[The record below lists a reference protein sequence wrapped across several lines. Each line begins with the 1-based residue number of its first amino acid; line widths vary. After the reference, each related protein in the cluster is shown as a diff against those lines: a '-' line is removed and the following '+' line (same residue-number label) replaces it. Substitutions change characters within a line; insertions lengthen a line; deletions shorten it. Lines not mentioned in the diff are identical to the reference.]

1 MTQNDSLPEKPFRE
15 ADAAPDHDERQ
26 ASANARQ
33 ASGAAG
39 QPAYLRST
47 GASAKPRSGQEMKD
61 QRGRG
66 RRRQAASRVQA
77 SHADGTA
84 ADDAEGVS
92 GQEPPVDDA
101 ARARAMEVRH
111 GRELNETR
119 DRLERWRVKQAR
131 EAFRTGDQW
140 SELTARL
147 SVKEVSAFLA
157 AECQIPR
164 RDVARF
170 VRLAKVLG
178 ADRELYI
185 EKGVAVSV
193 LLDLAGQDEAV
204 RSEALRMIRSGRS
217 LQSKELRALKRDISL
232 ERAAAEGALD
242 RTRIRDLRNIA
253 VRKARAGVDAWL
265 ASLEKVVNAAHDVSE
280 FDMLKGNTLTM
291 APKKID
297 RLAIKA
303 AKLVE
308 ELPALV
314 GREFAK
320 APVPDRPRSGKSP
333 GSWPEVFAT
342 LRAMAK
348 RRMFIE
354 HRYERPETTVM
365 DFDPHI
371 VAQLAWAFGYDG
383 CTDGDKARDR
393 MREAGSVPLATQP
406 GPEPTPFDR
415 RNKPTVLEI
424 CAGAGGQALG
434 LHAAGFSHA
443 GLVEI
448 DGDAAATLKHNRPS
462 WPVLNAD
469 LRGLDL
475 SHLKGVDLLAGG
487 VPCQSFSAA
496 GMRLGAND
504 ERDLFPE
511 ALRLVRELRPRAVML
526 ENVTGALH
534 VGNAVNRLRILSAL
548 ASLGYDAEW
557 RVIDGSE
564 FGLPQKRRRS
574 VLVGFQQG
582 IMHRFR
588 WPVAIGTPA
597 PTVGEALF
605 DLMSANGWEHAGEWG
620 ERANGLA
627 PTLIGGSQRKKG
639 IDLAQEKSRQAWM
652 KIAVNPNGRAL
663 EAPGPGV
670 PADHNPKLTLE
681 MMARIQ
687 DFPEWWSFKGS
698 PQQAFRQIANAF
710 PPRMAFAVGASIMR
724 ALTGREIDL
733 PAALLKPLAEPEKVP
748 SEFARKFS
756 MEARRQ
762 SAQRE

>member
-1 MTQNDSLPEKPFRE
+1 MTKNDSLPEKPSRE
-15 ADAAPDHDERQ
+15 ADAAPCHDDRQ
-26 ASANARQ
+26 ASANARP
-33 ASGAAG
+33 AAGAAR
-39 QPAYLRST
+39 QPARLRST
-47 GASAKPRSGQEMKD
+47 GASAKPGSDRKMKGR
-61 QRGRG
+61 RGRG
-66 RRRQAASRVQA
+66 GRRQADY
-77 SHADGTA
+77 ADGTA
-84 ADDAEGVS
+84 ADDAVGVS

-101 ARARAMEVRH
+101 DRARAIEVLH

-119 DRLERWRVKQAR
+119 NRLERWRVKQAR

-147 SVKEVSAFLA
+147 SMKEVSAFLA

-164 RDVARF
+164 RDVSRF
-170 VRLAKVLG
+170 VRLVKVLG

-193 LLDLAGQDEAV
+193 MLDLAGQDEAV
-204 RSEALRMIRSGRS
+204 RAEALRMIRSGRS
-217 LQSKELRALKRDISL
+217 LQSKELRALKRDIGL
-232 ERAAAEGALD
+232 ERAAADGALD

-297 RLAIKA
+297 RLASKA

-314 GREFAK
+314 GKEFAK
-320 APVPDRPRSGKSP
+320 APHPVRPGFGKSP

-348 RRMFIE
+348 RRMFME
-354 HRYERPETTVM
+354 HRYERPETTVL
-365 DFDPHI
+365 DFDPRI

-383 CTDGDKARDR
+383 CTDGDKTRDR
-393 MREAGSVPLATQP
+393 MREAGSIPLATRP
-406 GPEPTPFDR
+406 GPEPLLSGP

-434 LHAAGFSHA
+434 LHAAGFSHV

-462 WPVLNAD
+462 WPVVNAD

-475 SHLKGVDLLAGG
+475 SQFKGVDLLAGG

-496 GMRLGAND
+496 GKRLGAND

-548 ASLGYDAEW
+548 AGLGYDAEW

-582 IMHRFR
+582 MMHRFR
-588 WPVAIGTPA
+588 WPVAIDTPA

-605 DLMSANGWEHAGEWG
+605 DLMSASGWEHAGEWR
-620 ERANGLA
+620 ERANGIA

-652 KIAVNPNGRAL
+652 KIGVNPNGRAI

-698 PQQAFRQIANAF
+698 PQQSFRQIANAF
-710 PPRMAFAVGASIMR
+710 PPCMAFAIGASIMR

-733 PAALLKPLAEPEKVP
+733 PAALQKPLAEPEKAP

-756 MEARRQ
+756 LEARRQ
-762 SAQRE
+762 ASQWE